1 MQCEFCE
8 KEFSTKSSLVYHQKT
23 AKYCLEKQ
31 GKINEKYKCCH
42 CEKCFTTYQRVID
55 HQNNSCKL
63 KEKTKYEKD
72 IVSIKEEL
80 ATCKKQEK
88 IRLKEKETYYLQ
100 QIKEKEACYQQ
111 QIKEKEACYQQQIK
125 EKEAY
130 YQQQIK
136 EKDFYLSTFEEKLK
150 ESKDLIKDK
159 IETISKLEARLEK
172 FEDSILSKTEKKTI
186 MSTPTPNHTTNNT
199 TNIVIHNNTLNLND
213 IPKMA
218 AFLEDKLD
226 KEVVAGG
233 QKGLALLLSN
243 TVLKDK
249 YKCVDPSRQNF
260 EFTNELG
267 EVERDVKAK
276 KLTNALIKS
285 DICAKSGEIGMELWK
300 KEDGST
306 DSLRYEAHSKNVLE
320 MINFTRDNST
330 FRSELSA
337 LTS

>member
-1 MQCEFCE
+1 MECSFCKKVFGSKTALE
-8 KEFSTKSSLVYHQKT
+8 HHKKT
-23 AKYCLEKQ
+23 AKYCLEIQ
-31 GKINEKYKCCH
+31 GINSIENFECLY
-42 CEKCFTTYQRVID
+42 
-55 HQNNSCKL
+55 CKKHL
-63 KEKTKYEKD
+63 STNERLLTHTIICKEK
-72 IVSIKEEL
+72 
-80 ATCKKQEK
+80 KKQEN
-88 IRLKEKETYYLQ
+88 IEKEKKIE
-100 QIKEKEACYQQ
+100 
-111 QIKEKEACYQQQIK
+111 
-125 EKEAY
+125 
-130 YQQQIK
+130 
-136 EKDFYLSTFEEKLK
+136 STFYEQKKYYEEKLK
-150 ESKDLIKDK
+150 EKDSLLKEKNDY
-159 IETISKLEARLEK
+159 IEKLEARLEK
-172 FEDSILSKTEKKTI
+172 FEDSILSKTDKKMIT
-186 MSTPTPNHTTNNT
+186 STPNHTTNNT
-199 TNIVIHNNTLNLND
+199 TNIVINHNYLNLND

-218 AFLEDKLD
+218 AFLEEKLD

-285 DICAKSGEIGMELWK
+285 DICYKSGEIGMELWK

>member
-1 MQCEFCE
+1 MDCEFC
-8 KEFSTKSSLVYHQKT
+8 KKTFSSKSNLYTHQHT
-23 AKYCLEKQ
+23 AKYCLQIQGESKDKELIFECEFCQKILTQQKSLDIHTISCKEK
-31 GKINEKYKCCH
+31 KKKKENEKEQEYFISLKRL
-42 CEKCFTTYQRVID
+42 ESEIAKIKK
-55 HQNNSCKL
+55 SE
-63 KEKTKYEKD
+63 KEK
-72 IVSIKEEL
+72 
-80 ATCKKQEK
+80 
-88 IRLKEKETYYLQ
+88 
-100 QIKEKEACYQQ
+100 IKEKNEYIA
-111 QIKEKEACYQQQIK
+111 
-125 EKEAY
+125 
-130 YQQQIK
+130 
-136 EKDFYLSTFEEKLK
+136 KL
-150 ESKDLIKDK
+150 ETT
-159 IETISKLEARLEK
+159 IEKLEAKIEK
-172 FEDSILSKTEKKTI
+172 FEDLLIDSKREKKTI
-186 MSTPTPNHTTNNT
+186 TSTPTPIPNTTNNT
-199 TNIVIHNNTLNLND
+199 TNIVINYLNLND
-213 IPKMA
+213 IPKMT
-218 AFLEDKLD
+218 AFLEEKLD

-233 QKGLALLLSN
+233 QKSLAFLLSN

-285 DICAKSGEIGMELWK
+285 DICSKSGEIGMELWK

>member
-1 MQCEFCE
+1 MSIECEFC
-8 KEFSTKSSLVYHQKT
+8 KKLFGSNNVLQHHKKT
-23 AKYCLEKQ
+23 AKYCLDLQ
-31 GKINEKYKCCH
+31 GKIVNTFECSYCKKCLTTNERLMTHLNICKSKVKEEASKDFNEQKKYY
-42 CEKCFTTYQRVID
+42 ED
-55 HQNNSCKL
+55 KL
-63 KEKTKYEKD
+63 KEKDSYYEQQKKYYEDK
-72 IVSIKEEL
+72 
-80 ATCKKQEK
+80 
-88 IRLKEKETYYLQ
+88 LKEKESLL
-100 QIKEKEACYQQ
+100 KEKNDY
-111 QIKEKEACYQQQIK
+111 I
-125 EKEAY
+125 
-130 YQQQIK
+130 
-136 EKDFYLSTFEEKLK
+136 EKL
-150 ESKDLIKDK
+150 ES
-159 IETISKLEARLEK
+159 RLEK
-172 FEDSILSKTEKKTI
+172 FEDSILSKTDKKQIT
-186 MSTPTPNHTTNNT
+186 TAANHTTNNT
-199 TNIVIHNNTLNLND
+199 TIVINNNYLNLND
-213 IPKMA
+213 IPKMT
-218 AFLEDKLD
+218 AFLEEKLD

-233 QKGLALLLSN
+233 QKGLAFLLSN

-285 DICAKSGEIGMELWK
+285 DICSKSGEIGMELWK

>member
-1 MQCEFCE
+1 MECSFCKKVFGSKTALE
-8 KEFSTKSSLVYHQKT
+8 HHKKT
-23 AKYCLEKQ
+23 AKYCLEIQ
-31 GKINEKYKCCH
+31 GINSIENFECLY
-42 CEKCFTTYQRVID
+42 
-55 HQNNSCKL
+55 CKKHL
-63 KEKTKYEKD
+63 STNERLLTHTIICKEK
-72 IVSIKEEL
+72 
-80 ATCKKQEK
+80 KKQEN
-88 IRLKEKETYYLQ
+88 IEKEKKIESTFYEQKKYYE
-100 QIKEKEACYQQ
+100 EK
-111 QIKEKEACYQQQIK
+111 
-125 EKEAY
+125 
-130 YQQQIK
+130 IK
-136 EKDFYLSTFEEKLK
+136 EKDFLHKEKNDYIEKL
-150 ESKDLIKDK
+150 
-159 IETISKLEARLEK
+159 ETRLEK
-172 FEDSILSKTEKKTI
+172 FEDSILYKTEKKMI
-186 MSTPTPNHTTNNT
+186 MSTAVPNHTTNNT
-199 TNIVIHNNTLNLND
+199 TNIVINNNYLNLND
-213 IPKMA
+213 IPKMT
-218 AFLEDKLD
+218 AFLEEKLD

-233 QKGLALLLSN
+233 QKGLAFLLSN

-285 DICAKSGEIGMELWK
+285 DICSKSGEIGMELWK

>member
-1 MQCEFCE
+1 M
-8 KEFSTKSSLVYHQKT
+8 
-23 AKYCLEKQ
+23 
-31 GKINEKYKCCH
+31 
-42 CEKCFTTYQRVID
+42 
-55 HQNNSCKL
+55 
-63 KEKTKYEKD
+63 
-72 IVSIKEEL
+72 
-80 ATCKKQEK
+80 
-88 IRLKEKETYYLQ
+88 
-100 QIKEKEACYQQ
+100 
-111 QIKEKEACYQQQIK
+111 
-125 EKEAY
+125 
-130 YQQQIK
+130 
-136 EKDFYLSTFEEKLK
+136 
-150 ESKDLIKDK
+150 
-159 IETISKLEARLEK
+159 EK
-172 FEDSILSKTEKKTI
+172 FEDSILSKTDKKMIT
-186 MSTPTPNHTTNNT
+186 STPNHTTNNT
-199 TNIVIHNNTLNLND
+199 TNIVINHNYLNLND

-218 AFLEDKLD
+218 AFLEEKLD

-285 DICAKSGEIGMELWK
+285 DICSKSGEIGMELWK